1 MIVREVAV
9 EAIFSLLIVFCFQE
23 MTTPGKYHAPKL
35 LYGAVLAL
43 TAATLA
49 WLKKDSVL
57 ILLAGIVTPEVYQ
70 SLLTLK
76 REEFK
81 DRSSWIWVFF
91 ISLLWLAILSLG
103 LYGLRT
109 KG

>member
-9 EAIFSLLIVFCFQE
+9 EATFSLLIIFCFQE
-23 MTTPGKYHAPKL
+23 IKTPGKYLAPKV
-35 LYGAVLAL
+35 LYGSALAL

-70 SLLTLK
+70 SLLTL
-76 REEFK
+76 RGEEFK
-81 DRSSWIWVFF
+81 DRPSWIWVFF
-91 ISLLWLAILSLG
+91 IGLLWLAILSLG

>member
-9 EAIFSLLIVFCFQE
+9 EAIFSLLIVFCFKE
-23 MTTPGKYHAPKL
+23 ITTPGKYHAPKV
-35 LYGAVLAL
+35 LYGSALAL
-43 TAATLA
+43 TAVTLV

-81 DRSSWIWVFF
+81 DRPSWIWVFS
-91 ISLLWLAILSLG
+91 IGLLWLTILGLG